1 MITNDDLS
9 LKKAWIEE
17 AILLSW
23 DDVLFSKVE
32 KPLVVAIGINCT
44 QQHHLRYIP

>member
-1 MITNDDLS
+1 MIKIADLS

-17 AILLSW
+17 AILLCW

-32 KPLVVAIGINCT
+32 KPLVVAIVMNYT
-44 QQHHLRYIP
+44 LQHHLRYIP